1 MVSTTAHR
9 EQQQQ
14 QPYNIINETTTMKE
28 QQHQRYEATTIN
40 QSHHN
45 HNMSD
50 SDFGFDGRQSD
61 SDFGFDGSSSSSNEE
76 EVISALPVDEDVLVE
91 AQIDE
96 SSGDDD
102 VVATAEIVT
111 GKRHRRRYTIQEKL
125 MLLRQVC
132 QQINNG
138 ASQHSVCK
146 SININ
151 RKLINDWNKQF
162 PQLIDATNNKAKSLC
177 KGMQS
182 CLFPFSDSL
191 LSFIFELREQGMAV
205 NTSMILMKAA
215 KISRQFCE
223 KSREAQI
230 SCVRRFVKAQ
240 GLVHRLGTH
249 ESQRAPE
256 ETQTEALVVEFWG
269 LPPLI
274 LFFNTSTGWFGRFV
288 SVN

>member
-1 MVSTTAHR
+1 MRPTHQAHQEQQQQRCFCKNNNDTTVSTTTHQAHQ

-14 QPYNIINETTTMKE
+14 QHYNIINKMTRMKE
-28 QQHQRYEATTIN
+28 QQQQHQRYETRTTH
-40 QSHHN
+40 QAHQD

-50 SDFGFDGRQSD
+50 SDFGFDGGESD
-61 SDFGFDGSSSSSNEE
+61 LDFGFDESSSSSKDE
-76 EVISALPVDEDVLVE
+76 EVINALPVDEDILVE
-91 AQIDE
+91 AQIDD

-102 VVATAEIVT
+102 VIATAEIIT
-111 GKRHRRRYTIQEKL
+111 RKRCCRRYTIQEKL
-125 MLLRQVC
+125 MILRQVRRRM
-132 QQINNG
+132 NNG
-138 ASQHSVCK
+138 ASQHSVCN

-177 KGMQS
+177 KGMKL

-205 NTSMILMKAA
+205 NMSMILMKAA

-230 SCVRRFVKAQ
+230 SCF
-240 GLVHRLGTH
+240 
-249 ESQRAPE
+249 
-256 ETQTEALVVEFWG
+256 
-269 LPPLI
+269 
-274 LFFNTSTGWFGRFV
+274 
-288 SVN
+288 